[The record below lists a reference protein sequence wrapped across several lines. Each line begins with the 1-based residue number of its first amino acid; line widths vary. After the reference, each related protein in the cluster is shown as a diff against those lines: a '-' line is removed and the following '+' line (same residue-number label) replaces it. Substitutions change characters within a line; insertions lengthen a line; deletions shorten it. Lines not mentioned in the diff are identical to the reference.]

1 MTHSDTILRMLQ
13 KFKGLFTKSPY
24 FFSERRALLPGGRNT
39 YNMVLCFG
47 PFDGILFPFRHDPRA
62 PGADFGTQ
70 GEQSMI
76 AFLIL
81 GALLVCA
88 LLFVLIRGRLRLRGA
103 AFALALAA
111 ATAAVALAGIG
122 VKQGLVF
129 CRYASAPEE
138 TVEAFFDDLEAARY
152 DEACAL
158 LGNYADLGL
167 SGRPEDPAAAEL
179 CDALRASYSGR
190 LVGKADTEGLAAV
203 QRVEFTALDVSAL
216 QSELRGVV
224 LERLAE
230 IVDSRSYDEVYDE
243 QDQYRPEI
251 AEEAADSRPYG
262 EKRRSQRKKPNRSPA
277 SAGSIWRGRRRERM
291 RSFRQARRDV
301 RKRSGASFF

>member
-1 MTHSDTILRMLQ
+1 
-13 KFKGLFTKSPY
+13 
-24 FFSERRALLPGGRNT
+24 
-39 YNMVLCFG
+39 
-47 PFDGILFPFRHDPRA
+47 
-62 PGADFGTQ
+62 
-70 GEQSMI
+70 MI

-111 ATAAVALAGIG
+111 AAAAVALAGIG

-190 LVGKADTEGLAAV
+190 LVGQADTEGLAAV

-243 QDQYRPEI
+243 QNQYRPEI
-251 AEEAADSRPYG
+251 AEEAYRLAVSELLARADDFARTETLSVSLSYDESG
-262 EKRRSQRKKPNRSPA
+262 WHILA
-277 SAGSIWRGRRRERM
+277 DAALLSALNGYITH
-291 RSFRQARRDV
+291 
-301 RKRSGASFF
+301 